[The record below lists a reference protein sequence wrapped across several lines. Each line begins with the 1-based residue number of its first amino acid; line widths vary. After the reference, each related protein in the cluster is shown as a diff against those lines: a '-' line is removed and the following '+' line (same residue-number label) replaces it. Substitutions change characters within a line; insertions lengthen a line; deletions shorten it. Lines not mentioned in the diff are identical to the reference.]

1 MKALSIFLVLSFFS
15 FNALAVEVCSFQETW
30 ELQDHLESS
39 GIKPAQISKN
49 HKRFKFIEKQMIH
62 HAITLDT
69 WASGATREDA
79 LDMFER
85 GEGQITY
92 FSIDSRVLAFV
103 QYWPG
108 DNQYGAIYEMR
119 NSVYK
124 VVASIR
130 DSFIEC
136 K

>member
-1 MKALSIFLVLSFFS
+1 MKALLILLISCLISIPAS
-15 FNALAVEVCSFQETW
+15 AVEVCSFEEMW
-30 ELQDHLESS
+30 ELHEHLDEK
-39 GIKPAQISKN
+39 GLKPTQVSKN

-62 HAITLDT
+62 HAVTLDS

-79 LDMFER
+79 LQMFED
-85 GEGQITY
+85 GEGYITY
-92 FSIDSRVLAFV
+92 FSVDSKSLAFV

-108 DNQYGAIYEMR
+108 ENLYGAIYEMR
-119 NSVYK
+119 NSAYK
-124 VVASIR
+124 VIASIQ

>member
-1 MKALSIFLVLSFFS
+1 MKALSIFLILGFLSL
-15 FNALAVEVCSFQETW
+15 NASATEVCSFEETW
-30 ELQDHLESS
+30 ELQEHLDSL
-39 GIKPAQISKN
+39 GIKPVQVSKN
-49 HKRFKFIEKQMIH
+49 HKRFKFVEKQMIH

-79 LDMFER
+79 LNMFAS

-92 FSIDSRVLAFV
+92 FSIDSRMLAFV

-124 VVASIR
+124 VVASIQ